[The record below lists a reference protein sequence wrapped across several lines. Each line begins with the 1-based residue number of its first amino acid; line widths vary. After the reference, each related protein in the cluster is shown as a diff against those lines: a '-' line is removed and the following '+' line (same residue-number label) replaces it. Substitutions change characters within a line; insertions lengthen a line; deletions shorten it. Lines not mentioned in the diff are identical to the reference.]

1 MAYSKQEWK
10 DGEDGDTPI
19 TAKALNHI
27 ETGIA
32 DKAEKGDKG
41 DTGDDGKDGS
51 DGDKGDTGDDGSDG
65 SDGADGRGVDSI
77 EYDSDEDE
85 LVFKMTEG
93 DDIRISWPES
103 SS

>member
-41 DTGDDGKDGS
+41 DTGADGS
-51 DGDKGDTGDDGSDG
+51 NGSDG
-65 SDGADGRGVDSI
+65 SDGRGVDSI

-93 DDIRISWPES
+93 DDIRIPWPES